1 MANSFLVIVGRLKT
15 GLMAGVFLPVVTI
28 CRPLLPLAAEKKY
41 KKKEHKEKGMQS
53 NDVKEIGVNY
63 RMFFFFCFALVRLP
77 PVFR

>member
-1 MANSFLVIVGRLKT
+1 
-15 GLMAGVFLPVVTI
+15 MAGVFLPVVTI

-63 RMFFFFCFALVRLP
+63 RMFFFFLLCTRTTTPRLSVSGNFP
-77 PVFR
+77 KEWKEGR